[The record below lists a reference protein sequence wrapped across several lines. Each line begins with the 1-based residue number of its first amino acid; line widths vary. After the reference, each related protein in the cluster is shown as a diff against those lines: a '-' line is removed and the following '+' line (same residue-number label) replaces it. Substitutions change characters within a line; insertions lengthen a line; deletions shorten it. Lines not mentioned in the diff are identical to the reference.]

1 MKYDSIIIGGGL
13 SGLVAGLR
21 LIKKQKKV
29 AVFSLGQSALH
40 FSSGSF
46 GLLGSVDGHLVESPI
61 DAMGSLP
68 ADHPYSRI
76 GKDHAASLV
85 AEVKGFF
92 ADAGIKLKGDAGRNS
107 SRVTPMGMLKPAW
120 LTLEDF
126 VTADDLRDKKKCTII
141 NFKGFLDFYP
151 DFLGAKLEAAGMKVN
166 KAEIVLETIEHLRKQ
181 TELRASIIGRTLKDA
196 DIAKLAS
203 QINAVAVDS
212 DVVLV
217 PAVIGYTSDKHFNDL
232 RAKVNVPVF
241 AVATTPM
248 SVCGMRM
255 QTMLRRRFEQLGG
268 TYFLGDQVS
277 DGHFAH
283 DGRLESIATVNLGD
297 DRLYADNFV
306 LATGGFFGHGLVA
319 EPKKVIEPIFGLDVE
334 VPSDHDLWVDKD
346 FFASQPYMSFGLSTD
361 DKFHPLKDG
370 KPVVNLYAVGA
381 ALGGYDAL
389 KEDSGAGVAILTA
402 LNAADIIAK

>member
-1 MKYDSIIIGGGL
+1 MNN
-13 SGLVAGLR
+13 
-21 LIKKQKKV
+21 
-29 AVFSLGQSALH
+29 
-40 FSSGSF
+40 
-46 GLLGSVDGHLVESPI
+46 
-61 DAMGSLP
+61 LP
-68 ADHPYSRI
+68 ETHPYSRL
-76 GKDHAASLV
+76 GKDHSAALV
-85 AEVKGFF
+85 AEVKAFF
-92 ADAGIKLKGDAGRNS
+92 ADAGIKFKGDAGRNS
-107 SRVTPMGMLKPAW
+107 RRVTPMGILKPAW

-126 VTADDLRDKKKCTII
+126 VTADDLKGKKKCTII

-151 DFLGAKLEAAGMKVN
+151 DFLGAKIEAAGIKVN

-196 DIAKLAS
+196 DIAKLAA

-232 RAKVNVPVF
+232 RAKVNVPVY

-277 DGHFAH
+277 DGHFDA
-283 DGRLESIATVNLGD
+283 DGNLRSIATVNFGD
-297 DRLYADNFV
+297 DRLEADNFV

-319 EPKKVIEPIFGLDVE
+319 EPKKVVEPIFGLDIE
-334 VPSDHDLWVDKD
+334 VPADHDQWIEKD
-346 FFASQPYMSFGLSTD
+346 FFAPQPYMSFGLTTD
-361 DKFHPLKDG
+361 KDFHPLKDG
-370 KPVVNLYAVGA
+370 KPVRNLYAVGA
-381 ALGGYDAL
+381 TLGGYDAL

-402 LNAADIIAK
+402 LNAADKIAR